1 MYNILI
7 NNDNNFLQR
16 RRILSLLARS
26 LANSGGHAHTCPPLL
41 LCFAF
46 CGFPYLPSRQM
57 HRRKRTP
64 ESINDITKQ
73 ALTQTLNIYYRLKS
87 ANRVLQTGGVNFK
100 NT

>member
-26 LANSGGHAHTCPPLL
+26 FANSGGHAHTCSPLL

-46 CGFPYLPSRQM
+46 CGFPYLPSRQI

-64 ESINDITKQ
+64 ESLNDKTKQ
-73 ALTQTLNIYYRLKS
+73 ALTQTINIYYRLKS